1 MENEAIIAK
10 NYIAHTL
17 ILYLFYYLCPR
28 RIFKEM
34 DQRHRTRI
42 PQCSANHAADGAGG
56 ATLQQQLEYERIQQ
70 QLAFLNYQINPHFLM
85 NTLNNIHALI
95 AIDPERAQDAV
106 VELSRLLRYVLY
118 EGDHQFVPLQRE
130 IDFLGH
136 YIRLMRIRFTAD
148 VDLHFDVQVDEP
160 QAGVPPLVLATF
172 IENAFKHGVSYVEPS
187 FVDISIRTRDG
198 RLFLVCRNSKHAI
211 GNSLAVASGGVG
223 LRNARQ
229 RLNLLFPDSHRLH
242 ITETAATY
250 SVELELPLNSQ
261 F

>member
-1 MENEAIIAK
+1 MDKEQSTKKPQLSAK
-10 NYIAHTL
+10 PSGNSIEGT
-17 ILYLFYYLCPR
+17 
-28 RIFKEM
+28 
-34 DQRHRTRI
+34 
-42 PQCSANHAADGAGG
+42 
-56 ATLQQQLEYERIQQ
+56 TLQQQLEYERIQQ

-148 VDLHFDVQVDEP
+148 VDLNFDVQVDQP

-187 FVDISIRTRDG
+187 FVDISISTKDG
-198 RLFLVCRNSKHAI
+198 HLFLNCRNSKHAM
-211 GNSLAVASGGVG
+211 GNSLSVASGGVG

-229 RLNLLFPDSHRLH
+229 RLNLLFPDSHRLV
-242 ITETAATY
+242 INETAGTY
-250 SVELELPLNSQ
+250 GVELELPLNLDL
-261 F
+261 